1 VNTTMRRNNSGTMR
15 RNFPGTLQILAV
27 ILVAQL
33 VLVAILYW
41 PRPAP
46 AGASGASL
54 LGVKSDEVTSLTV
67 TDNQGNHVKLAKSGA
82 QWVLPEAGDYPADA
96 SKITPVLAQLVEMKA
111 NRLVAETPASQARLQ
126 VADDAFA
133 RRIDIETPSGM
144 KTVYVGTSGGAGSSH
159 VRLGGQNQVYLVS
172 GVADWQIGADPLSW
186 TNSAY
191 FTVPQSDVVA
201 MTLTNANG
209 QLAFAK
215 GADGQWTLQGLAADE
230 TVAPE
235 SIQRLLSAA
244 SSVTLVR
251 PLGKTEDPAFGLG
264 QPSAVVT
271 LVARTDTEDKAYT
284 LTVGSQDPNDQT
296 YVVKSSESPYFVRA
310 AGAVVGDLVSD
321 KRESF
326 LSVPPTAVPAASPAT
341 PTAAP

>member
-1 VNTTMRRNNSGTMR
+1 VNTAMNRDDGGTKRRNL
-15 RNFPGTLQILAV
+15 PGALQILAI

-46 AGASGASL
+46 AGAGEALL

-67 TDNQGNHVKLAKSGA
+67 TDNQGNRVKLAKTGA

-96 SKITPVLAQLVEMKA
+96 TKITPVLDQLVEMKA

-133 RRIDIETPSGM
+133 RRIDIETPAGM

-172 GVADWQIGADPLSW
+172 GVSDWQIGADPLSW

-201 MTLTNANG
+201 MTLTNPNG
-209 QLAFAK
+209 QFAFAK
-215 GADGQWTLQGLAADE
+215 GAGGQWTLQGLGAGETAAQE
-230 TVAPE
+230 N
-235 SIQRLLSAA
+235 IQRLLSAA

-271 LVARTDTEDKAYT
+271 LVARTDNQDKAYT

-321 KRESF
+321 TRESF
-326 LSVPPTAVPAASPAT
+326 LSLPATAVPAAAAAT
-341 PTAAP
+341 PAAAP